1 MKTDFQSTLQALG
14 KQAKKEA
21 EEKAAAEAAAKK
33 QEAENAD
40 FASMVGTV
48 TPLKQTSQYYS
59 APRDKSPIKPRPK
72 EVSSLD
78 KENYYSDRKSVV

>member
-21 EEKAAAEAAAKK
+21 EEKAAEEAAAKK

-48 TPLKQTSQYYS
+48 TP
-59 APRDKSPIKPRPK
+59 APKIGRASCR
-72 EVSSLD
+72 ERV
-78 KENYYSDRKSVV
+78 

>member
-21 EEKAAAEAAAKK
+21 EEKAAEEAAAKK
-33 QEAENAD
+33 QEAENVD

-48 TPLKQTSQYYS
+48 TPLKQTSPAKIGRAS
-59 APRDKSPIKPRPK
+59 CRER
-72 EVSSLD
+72 V
-78 KENYYSDRKSVV
+78 

>member
-1 MKTDFQSTLQALG
+1 MKTDFQSTLQASG

-48 TPLKQTSQYYS
+48 TPLLVCST
-59 APRDKSPIKPRPK
+59 R
-72 EVSSLD
+72 
-78 KENYYSDRKSVV
+78 